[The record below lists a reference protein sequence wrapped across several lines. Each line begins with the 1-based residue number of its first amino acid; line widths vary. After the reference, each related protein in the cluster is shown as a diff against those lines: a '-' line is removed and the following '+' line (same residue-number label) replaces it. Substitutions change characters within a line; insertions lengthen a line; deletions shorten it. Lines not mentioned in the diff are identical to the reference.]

1 MARGRKRVFPCRP
14 PVLSHRYTDST
25 MLTQPSL
32 PSGRALTVHSA
43 GAAVGMEQPG
53 KQVHVFWDACLAAL
67 IAEEG

>member
-1 MARGRKRVFPCRP
+1 
-14 PVLSHRYTDST
+14 